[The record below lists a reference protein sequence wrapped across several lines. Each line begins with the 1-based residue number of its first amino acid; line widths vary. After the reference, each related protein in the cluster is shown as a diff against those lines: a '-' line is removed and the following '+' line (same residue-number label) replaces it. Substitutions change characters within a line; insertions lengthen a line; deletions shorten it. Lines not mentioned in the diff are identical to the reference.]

1 MIQTCQQEMGGRLM
15 VYKVLGCRDFIT
27 LLLFLHHKWSS
38 QTERFCTCCGSCVWH
53 SFIAAYTQL
62 EGDSSIHR
70 LRYYSP
76 PKSQSMAMDTKYV
89 LSHWTVL
96 LCGWGSWYFSV
107 SSHTPL
113 SRPQSSELIS
123 SLIYMQSIYNLYF
136 LFVSVLVLG
145 PFFPCIITWRNV
157 IRCCR
162 S

>member
-1 MIQTCQQEMGGRLM
+1 MILTCQQEMGGRLM

-27 LLLFLHHKWSS
+27 LLLFLHHRWSS

-53 SFIAAYTQL
+53 SFIAAHTQL

-113 SRPQSSELIS
+113 FPAPILRAHFLPYLYTINLQLIFS
-123 SLIYMQSIYNLYF
+123 FCVCACAGALFSLYYNM
-136 LFVSVLVLG
+136 
-145 PFFPCIITWRNV
+145 
-157 IRCCR
+157 
-162 S
+162 

>member
-27 LLLFLHHKWSS
+27 LLLFLHHRWSS

-53 SFIAAYTQL
+53 SFIAAHTQL

-96 LCGWGSWYFSV
+96 LCGWGGHGTFLCRL
-107 SSHTPL
+107 TLPFPCPN
-113 SRPQSSELIS
+113 PQSSFPPL
-123 SLIYMQSIYNLYF
+123 SIYNQFTTYIFF
-136 LFVSVLVLG
+136 LCLCLCWG
-145 PFFPCIITWRNV
+145 PFFLV
-157 IRCCR
+157 L
-162 S
+162 